1 MKVPLHIVQARRE
14 QLAQLLREHRYLPLS
29 ELCARLGVSEATA
42 RRDLAALATERKITR
57 TYGGALGDF
66 NERFPSFHERRAIE
80 SASKEKLARA
90 ALRLFKPGG
99 TYYLDSGTTVFAL
112 ADAFREQPVTPVR
125 LVTCNLPVGEL
136 LSELPGVEVFQIAGQ
151 LLKRQAV
158 LSGETARKSLGLW
171 KFDIAFLSA
180 EGMNAEGMWN
190 SEASI
195 VEQQKAAARR
205 AECSAFLLT
214 RSKLGAEA
222 PCFLLPWTSVDL
234 LISDATA
241 KELKAAG
248 VTPRSYLQARS

>member
-1 MKVPLHIVQARRE
+1 MRVPLHIVEARHE
-14 QLAQLLREHRYLPLS
+14 QLAQLLRAHRYLPLN
-29 ELCARLGVSEATA
+29 EICKQLGVSEATA
-42 RRDLAALATERKITR
+42 RRDLRALERKQQITR

-80 SASKEKLARA
+80 SASKEILARA

-112 ADAFREQPVTPVR
+112 AEAFKEQPVTPVQ

-180 EGMNAEGMWN
+180 EGMNAKGMWN

-195 VEQQKAAARR
+195 VDQQKAADRSSD
-205 AECSAFLLT
+205 CSAFLLT
-214 RSKLGAEA
+214 RSKIGVEA
-222 PCFLLPWTSVDL
+222 PCFLLPWSSVDL
-234 LISDATA
+234 LISDASS
-241 KELKAAG
+241 KELRSSG
-248 VTPRSYLQARS
+248 ITPRDFLQARS